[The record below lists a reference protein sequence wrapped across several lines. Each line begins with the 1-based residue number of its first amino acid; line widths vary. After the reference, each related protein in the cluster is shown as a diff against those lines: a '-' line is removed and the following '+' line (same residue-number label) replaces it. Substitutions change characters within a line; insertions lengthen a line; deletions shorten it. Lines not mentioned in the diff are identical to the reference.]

1 MRRRAISAL
10 AAALALVLTLVTPA
24 LAAGRPNWDGPLG
37 AMAGPV
43 VCETGRDYVLYY
55 TIIGGVYRSADG
67 VTWTE
72 LDRQWAS
79 AGWAYGTGV
88 NGLAHKEFQFLWT
101 GSEYMMRQSLLDDP
115 REDTHQ
121 QYGDSPRNNWV
132 TLLDEG
138 FRIIGAKAFDGPVT
152 DIRYAGGTYYAT
164 VDGVEHA
171 FTRTDWEPGR
181 EGGVYYSGTAWY
193 KQENQRKPV
202 EVTSYLIREQPGNN
216 GPFGLAVSTDGYS
229 WLPLETKLTPDMMRL
244 SETGGGAVVYYSPY
258 DGSLYYYDYRGSRF
272 AGACTAGWVE
282 ADLGFDPAEGVG
294 TAWVDYTFRWTGD
307 GYLMCQS
314 VTGRGMMGTGA
325 DRFSP
330 NNNKVIF
337 LDRSFHRTGEHDF
350 GAPVENVACVDG
362 VCYALVDGTVWQSAD
377 REQWT
382 ATSLT
387 VLPEAA
393 PQIDLGWRIKDCPVD
408 GQTDGSLVYR
418 VADGKLLASG
428 DGVYF
433 TALCPWS
440 STGVELHSGGGT
452 CLLYTSDAADE

>member
-1 MRRRAISAL
+1 M
-10 AAALALVLTLVTPA
+10 
-24 LAAGRPNWDGPLG
+24 
-37 AMAGPV
+37 
-43 VCETGRDYVLYY
+43 
-55 TIIGGVYRSADG
+55 
-67 VTWTE
+67 
-72 LDRQWAS
+72 
-79 AGWAYGTGV
+79 
-88 NGLAHKEFQFLWT
+88 
-101 GSEYMMRQSLLDDP
+101 
-115 REDTHQ
+115 
-121 QYGDSPRNNWV
+121 
-132 TLLDEG
+132 
-138 FRIIGAKAFDGPVT
+138 
-152 DIRYAGGTYYAT
+152 
-164 VDGVEHA
+164 DGVEHA

-393 PQIDLGWRIKDCPVD
+393 PQIDLDGASRIARWTARPTVRWSTGWRM
-408 GQTDGSLVYR
+408 GSCWPP
-418 VADGKLLASG
+418 A
-428 DGVYF
+428 
-433 TALCPWS
+433 
-440 STGVELHSGGGT
+440 TGCISRPCVPGAPRGWNSIQGGGT
-452 CLLYTSDAADE
+452 VVTGVGTDDVLAVDSEEVRGLCAACFGEFPTYVALDGEYFSLTDMPLRSTAGCTMAPMRELAVWMGYYDFSYDAATGTAVCSNGAESITVRVGITQGQVSGRGPVSMAVPPELVGWKLYVPVRFMVDAAGLEDVWDAEENTLWITTPEQT

>member
-132 TLLDEG
+132 TLLDED

-202 EVTSYLIREQPGNN
+202 EVTRPAILSGSSP
-216 GPFGLAVSTDGYS
+216 
-229 WLPLETKLTPDMMRL
+229 ET
-244 SETGGGAVVYYSPY
+244 
-258 DGSLYYYDYRGSRF
+258 
-272 AGACTAGWVE
+272 TA
-282 ADLGFDPAEGVG
+282 P
-294 TAWVDYTFRWTGD
+294 
-307 GYLMCQS
+307 
-314 VTGRGMMGTGA
+314 
-325 DRFSP
+325 
-330 NNNKVIF
+330 
-337 LDRSFHRTGEHDF
+337 
-350 GAPVENVACVDG
+350 
-362 VCYALVDGTVWQSAD
+362 
-377 REQWT
+377 
-382 ATSLT
+382 
-387 VLPEAA
+387 
-393 PQIDLGWRIKDCPVD
+393 LGWRSP
-408 GQTDGSLVYR
+408 QTATPGCRWRPS
-418 VADGKLLASG
+418 
-428 DGVYF
+428 
-433 TALCPWS
+433 
-440 STGVELHSGGGT
+440 
-452 CLLYTSDAADE
+452 

>member
-152 DIRYAGGTYYAT
+152 DIRYAGGTP
-164 VDGVEHA
+164 V
-171 FTRTDWEPGR
+171 
-181 EGGVYYSGTAWY
+181 
-193 KQENQRKPV
+193 QRKV
-202 EVTSYLIREQPGNN
+202 
-216 GPFGLAVSTDGYS
+216 
-229 WLPLETKLTPDMMRL
+229 
-244 SETGGGAVVYYSPY
+244 
-258 DGSLYYYDYRGSRF
+258 
-272 AGACTAGWVE
+272 
-282 ADLGFDPAEGVG
+282 
-294 TAWVDYTFRWTGD
+294 
-307 GYLMCQS
+307 
-314 VTGRGMMGTGA
+314 
-325 DRFSP
+325 
-330 NNNKVIF
+330 
-337 LDRSFHRTGEHDF
+337 
-350 GAPVENVACVDG
+350 
-362 VCYALVDGTVWQSAD
+362 
-377 REQWT
+377 
-382 ATSLT
+382 
-387 VLPEAA
+387 
-393 PQIDLGWRIKDCPVD
+393 
-408 GQTDGSLVYR
+408 
-418 VADGKLLASG
+418 
-428 DGVYF
+428 
-433 TALCPWS
+433 
-440 STGVELHSGGGT
+440 
-452 CLLYTSDAADE
+452 

>member
-152 DIRYAGGTYYAT
+152 DY
-164 VDGVEHA
+164 GVA
-171 FTRTDWEPGR
+171 KPLALWAL
-181 EGGVYYSGTAWY
+181 SG
-193 KQENQRKPV
+193 
-202 EVTSYLIREQPGNN
+202 
-216 GPFGLAVSTDGYS
+216 
-229 WLPLETKLTPDMMRL
+229 
-244 SETGGGAVVYYSPY
+244 
-258 DGSLYYYDYRGSRF
+258 
-272 AGACTAGWVE
+272 
-282 ADLGFDPAEGVG
+282 
-294 TAWVDYTFRWTGD
+294 
-307 GYLMCQS
+307 QS
-314 VTGRGMMGTGA
+314 G
-325 DRFSP
+325 
-330 NNNKVIF
+330 KIQ
-337 LDRSFHRTGEHDF
+337 
-350 GAPVENVACVDG
+350 ENVAL
-362 VCYALVDGTVWQSAD
+362 LVGMV
-377 REQWT
+377 
-382 ATSLT
+382 
-387 VLPEAA
+387 
-393 PQIDLGWRIKDCPVD
+393 
-408 GQTDGSLVYR
+408 
-418 VADGKLLASG
+418 
-428 DGVYF
+428 
-433 TALCPWS
+433 
-440 STGVELHSGGGT
+440 
-452 CLLYTSDAADE
+452 LYTGLNYFGQRFFAFRKKNS